1 MVAWRHFLCSLHIFT
16 LRHSAASGNYFHC
29 GNFAGSPHIHMYVQQ
44 KGAGKKGKKRWTE
57 AVEVNDVATCFLLV
71 VFPLDD
77 DDDDGRPAVAAPPA
91 T

>member
-1 MVAWRHFLCSLHIFT
+1 
-16 LRHSAASGNYFHC
+16 
-29 GNFAGSPHIHMYVQQ
+29 MYVQQ